1 MPKSS
6 VTGVFS
12 ELNQYRS
19 SIRTVSDQYAHIC
32 IRPVRTACLRAVFA
46 ELIQSCR
53 TDTDPI
59 YSSVSD
65 PLPKSS
71 VAFLGTDLDQIGST
85 SDSKCTILLCTYFRK
100 NRVQIRKSPIS
111 PLLPSLPENTAVWSI
126 EELTPFFAR
135 EMDAIVVLSLLMSLL
150 LVSLLVVSAAASGGQ
165 HGASE
170 YRLALSQSITVDT
183 KDLKNIKNVKRCRD
197 GMPKSMRTR

>member
-1 MPKSS
+1 MFF
-6 VTGVFS
+6 TGVFS

-85 SDSKCTILLCTYFRK
+85 SDSKRTILLCSSAYHTH
-100 NRVQIRKSPIS
+100 IPI
-111 PLLPSLPENTAVWSI
+111 
-126 EELTPFFAR
+126 
-135 EMDAIVVLSLLMSLL
+135 
-150 LVSLLVVSAAASGGQ
+150 GGQ
-165 HGASE
+165 IMSTLLRRSTQKLCH
-170 YRLALSQSITVDT
+170 
-183 KDLKNIKNVKRCRD
+183 
-197 GMPKSMRTR
+197 

>member
-1 MPKSS
+1 MVATRCGKNFWGRVLHSQKFCS

-71 VAFLGTDLDQIGST
+71 VAFLGTDLDQIGS
-85 SDSKCTILLCTYFRK
+85 SSNSKRTILLCNVHARK
-100 NRVQIRKSPIS
+100 
-111 PLLPSLPENTAVWSI
+111 TAVA
-126 EELTPFFAR
+126 AR
-135 EMDAIVVLSLLMSLL
+135 
-150 LVSLLVVSAAASGGQ
+150 
-165 HGASE
+165 
-170 YRLALSQSITVDT
+170 
-183 KDLKNIKNVKRCRD
+183 K
-197 GMPKSMRTR
+197 